1 MSNFIKLSDAASIAI
16 HAMIVLAIEPD
27 KVRSNKEIARTLNI
41 SVDHLSKVM
50 QRLHKV
56 GFVESVRGP
65 KGGFRLG
72 KPRDEVNLYEIYEVI
87 DGEIQI
93 HPCIFSHQ
101 TCRLKSCLFHNFF
114 SKMRQ
119 QIKDYFSDTK
129 LSNIIDNNRNLI
141 SELEDGLVNKHT
153 KVKGN

>member
-16 HAMIVLAIEPD
+16 HSVIVLAIEPD

-41 SVDHLSKVM
+41 SVDHLSKVL
-50 QRLHKV
+50 QRLNKA

-72 KPRDEVNLYEIYEVI
+72 KPRDDINLYEIYEVI
-87 DGEIQI
+87 DGELPI
-93 HPCIFSHQ
+93 HPCLFSNQ
-101 TCRLKSCLFHNFF
+101 ICRLPSCLFRDFF

-119 QIKDYFSDTK
+119 QIKDYFTTTQ
-129 LSNIIDNNRNLI
+129 LSTIIDSNSNLI
-141 SELEDGLVNKHT
+141 SELKKGFINKPN
-153 KVKGN
+153 KEKGI